1 MITLIRIPAID
12 VFRFATTS
20 ICLPLGLSYIT
31 ASLEGM
37 GERVK
42 VIDAIGEAPKK
53 RTRCYK
59 GFLVGLR
66 PEEIVER
73 IPEESRIV
81 CISVIFTHEWPILV
95 HLVNL
100 IRERKP
106 DCTIVLGGEHVTSMP
121 EFCLMTS
128 KADVI
133 VLGEGEETIR
143 TVVRALKN
151 KESLELIDGIGFR
164 RGDRIVINPRRS
176 RETKIDDIP
185 YPAWH
190 HFNLQAYMD
199 QGFIGGI
206 ETNELTLPI
215 LATRGCPYQCTY
227 CSAPNMWTPLW
238 LPRDPVKVVDE
249 IEHHVRVYGAR
260 NFPFQD
266 LTAIIKKEWIV
277 AFCQELLRRDL
288 KISWQLASGTRSEAI
303 DLEVATLLKK
313 TNMVNTAYAPESGSE
328 STRKLIKKHMKTD
341 RLMKSIEAVSEA
353 GLNVSTFIV
362 LGFPHDTRESI
373 RENLAFVDEIAKRGV
388 TDLSVAF
395 YMALPGTELFHSL
408 YDAGRITL
416 NRPYFRHILDQLMLF
431 PSQSYCD
438 SVGRAELAY
447 WKIRLL
453 LRFYSARRKA
463 AEKSNLFKSIARGAS
478 GLFLKRHSSKLQTA
492 LRNAVENGWH
502 QIRVYFKRPWVPA
515 KYERQLFEDY
525 DAVFRQI
532 RSQKLASQIATQ
544 SPEDTTLLHKRS
556 VVNTLRRDHESRK
569 IFAARSES
577 EFVLE
582 EVPSVESV

>member
-20 ICLPLGLSYIT
+20 VCLPLGLAYI
-31 ASLEGM
+31 ASALEAM

-59 GFLVGLR
+59 GFLVGLC

-73 IPEESRIV
+73 IPEGSSIIG
-81 CISVIFTHEWPILV
+81 ISVIFTHEWPILV
-95 HLVNL
+95 HLVDL
-100 IRERKP
+100 IKEAKP
-106 DCTIVLGGEHVTSMP
+106 NCTVILGGEHVTSMP

-128 KADVI
+128 KADI
-133 VLGEGEETIR
+133 ITLGESEDTICCLVDALETGR
-143 TVVRALKN
+143 
-151 KESLELIDGIGFR
+151 SLDDIDGIGYR
-164 RGDRIVINPRRS
+164 QGKRIVVNPRRS
-176 RETKIDDIP
+176 RERDIDKIP
-185 YPAWH
+185 YPAWQ

-238 LPRDPVKVVDE
+238 LPRDPIKVVDE
-249 IEHHVRVYGAR
+249 IEHHVKTYGAR

-277 AFCQELLRRDL
+277 AFCEELLKRDL
-288 KISWQLASGTRSEAI
+288 GISWQLASGTRSEAI
-303 DLEVATLLKK
+303 DLEVAMLLKK

-328 STRKLIKKHMKTD
+328 TTRKYIKKQMKTD
-341 RLMKSIEAVSEA
+341 RLMKSISAVSEA
-353 GLNVSTFIV
+353 GLNVSAFLV
-362 LGFPHDTRESI
+362 LGFPHDTKESLG
-373 RENLAFVDEIAKRGV
+373 ENLPFVDEIAERGV

-408 YDAGRITL
+408 YDVNKITL
-416 NRPYFRHILDQLMLF
+416 NRAYFRHILDQLMLF
-431 PSQSYCD
+431 PSQSYCESLTRLD
-438 SVGRAELAY
+438 LCY

-453 LRFYSARRKA
+453 VRFYSARRKA
-463 AEKSNLFKSIARGAS
+463 GKGSSLGKSILRGLS
-478 GLFLKRHSSKLQTA
+478 GLFLKKHSSKLQTA
-492 LRNAVENGWH
+492 LRNAMENGWH
-502 QIRVYFKRPWVPA
+502 QFRVYFKKPWVSA
-515 KYERQLFEDY
+515 QREAELFRPY

-532 RSQKLASQIATQ
+532 REQKLAEAIATE
-544 SPEDTTLLHKRS
+544 SPADTTLLHKRS
-556 VVNTLRRDHESRK
+556 VVKILRKDHEVRK
-569 IFAARSES
+569 EFLLDESDHYALQRSS
-577 EFVLE
+577 
-582 EVPSVESV
+582 PTSPG